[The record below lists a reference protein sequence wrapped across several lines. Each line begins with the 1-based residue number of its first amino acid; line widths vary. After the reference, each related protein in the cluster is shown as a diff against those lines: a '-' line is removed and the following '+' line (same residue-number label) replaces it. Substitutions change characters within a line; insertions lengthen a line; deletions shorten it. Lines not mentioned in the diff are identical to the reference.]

1 MASGVNPLTNGATDS
16 SVPSSKAKPDPLA
29 SKETFLQLLVAQLK
43 NQNPLSPADGIEFVS
58 QLAQFTELEQLMT
71 IRQDVGAI
79 RNQVDPLQGISTEKS
94 PDQQEKK

>member
-16 SVPSSKAKPDPLA
+16 GVSSIKAKPDPLA

-43 NQNPLSPADGIEFVS
+43 NQNPMSPADGIEFVS

-79 RNQVDPLQGISTEKS
+79 RNQVDPLHGISTERS